1 MTSNIGTAFV
11 KSGGT
16 LGFLRED
23 GLSAQ
28 ERQLREN
35 IESDL
40 KRTFRPEFL
49 NRIDEII
56 TFSPLSKDEMGLIVE
71 LQMKEVAERLKERG
85 LQVELTENARL
96 WLANEGF
103 DPAFGARP
111 LKRALQKHVESP
123 LSVDLLAGV
132 FTQGDKVIVD
142 LDETTGKLVFQRL
155 GQGIPAE
162 LGPVAAE
169 S

>member
-1 MTSNIGTAFV
+1 MQNRGDPDERLEHEKIEKAL
-11 KSGGT
+11 KS
-16 LGFLRED
+16 
-23 GLSAQ
+23 
-28 ERQLREN
+28 
-35 IESDL
+35 
-40 KRTFRPEFL
+40 TFRPEFL

-56 TFSPLSKDEMGLIVE
+56 TFSPLSKDQMGQIVE
-71 LQMKEVAERLKERG
+71 LQMKEVQERLKERG
-85 LQVELTENARL
+85 LQVELTEKARL

-142 LDETTGKLVFQRL
+142 LDETTDKLVFRQV

-162 LGPVAAE
+162 LGPVKAE